1 MNINTYKQKI
11 KINEKL
17 YNILLKKTAPI
28 RKNFIKIYK
37 KLNKDELK
45 SLDNY
50 KGSGYNTI
58 NMLLYE
64 NKLNIQFN
72 NKITNMHY
80 LIQNQYDDVKKHI
93 LELDKIINY
102 YKSPSDI
109 TVFRGIFKDKKLDKL
124 KVNQTIVFSNYLSTS
139 INIDVAFKFSA
150 VNNNN
155 IKLLEITLPK
165 GTNMLYLP
173 WEIKNKNKNKIKNE
187 ILRWS
192 EFELLLGRN
201 YEFKLNKISYID
213 NKYFILDKMNWKK
226 YLSSKYKKNKIK
238 IFHLSF
244 TKQINCDIPT
254 LNNIRKNIN
263 WNNIINEYNSKN
275 LFYIPSNIFINKTNI
290 KQ

>member
-102 YKSPSDI
+102 YKI
-109 TVFRGIFKDKKLDKL
+109 
-124 KVNQTIVFSNYLSTS
+124 
-139 INIDVAFKFSA
+139 SA
-150 VNNNN
+150 
-155 IKLLEITLPK
+155 
-165 GTNMLYLP
+165 
-173 WEIKNKNKNKIKNE
+173 
-187 ILRWS
+187 
-192 EFELLLGRN
+192 
-201 YEFKLNKISYID
+201 
-213 NKYFILDKMNWKK
+213 
-226 YLSSKYKKNKIK
+226 
-238 IFHLSF
+238 
-244 TKQINCDIPT
+244 
-254 LNNIRKNIN
+254 
-263 WNNIINEYNSKN
+263 
-275 LFYIPSNIFINKTNI
+275 
-290 KQ
+290 